1 MAAVTSTVG
10 KVVNGAL
17 TGLGGILKY
26 EGYNQAAEGAR
37 VAGRR
42 RRVAAEFEAEQLEQ
56 NAGQVIAASQR
67 DALEEKRRADLAASR
82 ALALAAASGGG
93 ASDTTVV
100 NLIAG
105 LKGEGAYRS
114 AVALYRGE
122 DQARKLR
129 TGAKAKRY
137 EGLAAEEGASYEASG
152 YETMAAASL
161 FDTGS
166 TLYSRYG
173 GGEKGPRWGVKN
185 HSNDYAGGYW

>member
-1 MAAVTSTVG
+1 MAAVAATVG
-10 KVVNGAL
+10 KVV
-17 TGLGGILKY
+17 GGVLQY
-26 EGYNQAAEGAR
+26 EGYGRAAEGAR

-42 RRVAAEFEAEQLEQ
+42 KRVASEFEAEQLEQ
-56 NAGQVIAASQR
+56 QAGQVVAASQR
-67 DALEEKRRADLAASR
+67 DALEERRRADLAASR

-122 DQARKLR
+122 DQARKLK
-129 TGAKAKRY
+129 TGARAKRY

-152 YETMAAASL
+152 YETMAMASV
-161 FDTGS
+161 FDTGA
-166 TLYSRYG
+166 TLYSRYSKPTG
-173 GGEKGPRWGVKN
+173 GPTTSKGYG
-185 HSNDYAGGYW
+185 